1 MSSRFPAEP
10 VRPAASLSP
19 LVGEIEREVRAFG
32 PRAATPG
39 TPTPAPPH
47 KGEGLFRSG
56 LGFIMLLA
64 LAACGRETRDY
75 RSAAMQA
82 PSRAAAFENNAWH
95 IAQGQR
101 LFGWMNCSGCHGN
114 GGGDKGPAL
123 MDEHWIYGSA
133 PEQIFDTIVQGRPNG
148 MPAYRGRI
156 PDAQVWELVAYVRS
170 ISGLA
175 SHSAAPGRNEH
186 MQSNP
191 AENSNYPTKHK
202 QPSTPPATS
211 EFSR

>member
-1 MSSRFPAEP
+1 MFARTRNMLLCAIVCVIALALLTSCKREKRELHASA
-10 VRPAASLSP
+10 PAANASRLP
-19 LVGEIEREVRAFG
+19 LQTELRAG
-32 PRAATPG
+32 LGDSAAT
-39 TPTPAPPH
+39 T
-47 KGEGLFRSG
+47 
-56 LGFIMLLA
+56 
-64 LAACGRETRDY
+64 
-75 RSAAMQA
+75 Q
-82 PSRAAAFENNAWH
+82 PSRVIEVKSPATKRPDLDQNAY
-95 IAQGQR
+95 AMSEGKR
-101 LFGWMNCSGCHGN
+101 LFSWMNCSGCHGN
-114 GGGDKGPAL
+114 GGGDKGPPL

-156 PDAQVWELVAYVRS
+156 PDAQVWQLVAYVRS

-191 AENSNYPTKHK
+191 AENSMYPTKHK
-202 QPSTPPATS
+202 QSSTPPTTS